1 MFVYSKKII
10 QFVHEIKGVIKHI
23 LFQEIA
29 VKVSGERFYD
39 HKECISYPIRVV
51 IYNNKSMLGYFDPN
65 FYELGFHESLMH
77 TSREQLHNVIRHEIA
92 HYIIFINYGDG
103 VQPHGNEFRAF
114 CQRMRWD
121 KEVYKATLCLD
132 DGEILHDIEENGVLR
147 KVQKLMA
154 LATSSNQN
162 EAEQAMIK
170 SQQLL
175 LKHNIDS
182 KYIGG
187 QEEEKVFIKR
197 IMKQKKENA
206 KMRSIAKIL
215 ETFFVT
221 TVYNRTDRYT
231 YLEIMGN
238 AVNIEIA
245 EYVATILDRELDRLW
260 EQAKQF
266 ANLKGMMAKN
276 SFFLGLARGYCN
288 KIQALKR
295 GYTNEV
301 SNALMVL
308 EKKLVDFTAMVYPRL
323 SYGKS
328 NGGYCRESSML
339 GEKMGQQMNINPAI
353 KSSKT
358 NSERLLPTHVAE

>member
-1 MFVYSKKII
+1 MIVYSKKIV
-10 QFVHEIKGVIKHI
+10 QFVHEIKSVIKHI
-23 LFQEIA
+23 LSRE
-29 VKVSGERFYD
+29 VCLKVAGERFYD
-39 HKECISYPIRVV
+39 RGGEVSYPIRAV
-51 IYNNKSMLGYFDPN
+51 IYNNKSMLGYFDPD

-77 TSREQLHNVIRHEIA
+77 TSRQQLHNVIRHELA
-92 HYIIFINYGDG
+92 HYITFINYGER
-103 VQPHGNEFRAF
+103 VPPHGNEFRVF
-114 CQRMRWD
+114 CERMRWGE
-121 KEVYKATLCLD
+121 EVYRAAICLD
-132 DGEILHDIEENGVLR
+132 SREHVSDIEENGVLR

-187 QEEEKVFIKR
+187 QEEEKIFIKR
-197 IMKQKKENA
+197 IMKQRRENA
-206 KMRSIAKIL
+206 KMRSIARIL

-221 TVYNRTDRYT
+221 TVYSRGDSCI
-231 YLEIMGN
+231 YLEIMGD

-245 EYVATILDRELDRLW
+245 EYVATILDRELERLW
-260 EQAKQF
+260 EQAQNL
-266 ANLKGMMAKN
+266 ANLKGIVAKN

-295 GYTNEV
+295 EYTNEV

-328 NGGYCRESSML
+328 SGGYCRESSVL
-339 GEKMGQQMNINPAI
+339 GEQMGRQLNINPAI
-353 KSSKT
+353 KSSAT
-358 NSERLLPTHVAE
+358 NSELLIAYSK